1 MPNLLEILQKTT
13 TFLGSKGIENPRL
26 NAELLIGHALGLK
39 RMQLY
44 LQFERMLPEAELE
57 KIRPLVRRRSQREP
71 LQYVL
76 GEVDFAGL
84 HLKVDRRALIPRP
97 ETELLLEQIGKR
109 CAAAPLVDVLDL
121 GTGSGALALALA
133 SAHPSAQV
141 LALDSS
147 PEALALAQENAVA
160 HQLTERV
167 EFRVSDWFAA
177 VEQDRRFSL
186 IVSNPPY
193 LAAEEVREAA
203 PEVREFEPHG
213 ALVAGEDGLADLRR
227 IIAQAP
233 IYLRPGGWL
242 ALETGIGQHAAL
254 LEQLRAAGLAQV
266 ESAQDLTGR
275 DRFVFAQA
283 PA

>member
-1 MPNLLEILQKTT
+1 
-13 TFLGSKGIENPRL
+13 
-26 NAELLIGHALGLK
+26 
-39 RMQLY
+39 
-44 LQFERMLPEAELE
+44 
-57 KIRPLVRRRSQREP
+57 
-71 LQYVL
+71 
-76 GEVDFAGL
+76 
-84 HLKVDRRALIPRP
+84 
-97 ETELLLEQIGKR
+97 
-109 CAAAPLVDVLDL
+109 
-121 GTGSGALALALA
+121 
-133 SAHPSAQV
+133 V
-141 LALDSS
+141 LAVDSS
-147 PEALALAQENAVA
+147 TEALALAQENAVA

-186 IVSNPPY
+186 VVSNPPY
-193 LAAEEVREAA
+193 LGAEEVREAA

-242 ALETGIGQHAAL
+242 ALETGIGQHAEL
-254 LEQLRAAGLAQV
+254 LEQLRVARLAQV